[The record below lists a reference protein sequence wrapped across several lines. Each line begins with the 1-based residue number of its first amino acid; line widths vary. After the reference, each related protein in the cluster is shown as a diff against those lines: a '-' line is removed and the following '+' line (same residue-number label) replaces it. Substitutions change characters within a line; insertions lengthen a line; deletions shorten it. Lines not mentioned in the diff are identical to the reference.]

1 MVAAGR
7 GEVVELG
14 GRLARAWTMQSV
26 CVWASFN
33 GVPARVD
40 VEMHHQLLVA
50 MAAHVE
56 PHACELRD
64 RPIVA
69 SFVCRVF
76 TS

>member
-1 MVAAGR
+1 
-7 GEVVELG
+7 
-14 GRLARAWTMQSV
+14 MQSV

-76 TS
+76 TSYLDQSLFSPINTDLTR